1 VSADAADPDR
11 LCYQWG
17 AEALRKQPPAWPD
30 PTYRT
35 RLMNHP
41 PRRHARRALR
51 LLPLQAQHRS
61 TPHQLALAGAGA
73 IAGFTLAFTL
83 LVASSAGSP
92 QPEVMPAQHRLST
105 APSPARLA
113 GATVAPMQP

>member
-1 VSADAADPDR
+1 MLGWDRAASTAGPVDTT
-11 LCYQWG
+11 
-17 AEALRKQPPAWPD
+17 ALPAM
-30 PTYRT
+30 PTPS
-35 RLMNHP
+35 L
-41 PRRHARRALR
+41 RRHALRDLR

-92 QPEVMPAQHRLST
+92 QPEVMPAQHRLSS